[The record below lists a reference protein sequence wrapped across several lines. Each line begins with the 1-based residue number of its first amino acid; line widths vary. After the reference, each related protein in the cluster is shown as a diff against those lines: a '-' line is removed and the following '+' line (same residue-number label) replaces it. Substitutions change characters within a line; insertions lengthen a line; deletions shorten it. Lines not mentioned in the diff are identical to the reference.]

1 MWTVSIIYTDRAEEQ
16 ERFGSALDFVWA
28 SEGKG
33 DYAIRES
40 TSRIKT
46 FKNFKEAV
54 SIRPMGMQA
63 EGLHGGAMIGVR
75 GSDCIAF
82 HRWED
87 GAFVARIDIEDPK
100 SVYWSDSGDL
110 VTIACAESFYV
121 LKYNVDIVNEA
132 MAAGE
137 IPEDG
142 VEDAFELAYDINE
155 RVRSGQWVGDCFL
168 YTNRANRLNYSVG
181 GEVLT
186 LSHLDEKMY
195 VLGFLPAKIAC
206 TYATKPWTSSVTRS

>member
-1 MWTVSIIYTDRAEEQ
+1 
-16 ERFGSALDFVWA
+16 
-28 SEGKG
+28 
-33 DYAIRES
+33 
-40 TSRIKT
+40 
-46 FKNFKEAV
+46 
-54 SIRPMGMQA
+54 
-63 EGLHGGAMIGVR
+63 
-75 GSDCIAF
+75 
-82 HRWED
+82 
-87 GAFVARIDIEDPK
+87 
-100 SVYWSDSGDL
+100 
-110 VTIACAESFYV
+110 
-121 LKYNVDIVNEA
+121 

>member
-1 MWTVSIIYTDRAEEQ
+1 
-16 ERFGSALDFVWA
+16 
-28 SEGKG
+28 
-33 DYAIRES
+33 
-40 TSRIKT
+40 
-46 FKNFKEAV
+46 
-54 SIRPMGMQA
+54 
-63 EGLHGGAMIGVR
+63 
-75 GSDCIAF
+75 
-82 HRWED
+82 
-87 GAFVARIDIEDPK
+87 
-100 SVYWSDSGDL
+100 
-110 VTIACAESFYV
+110 
-121 LKYNVDIVNEA
+121 

-195 VLGFLPAKIAC
+195 VLGFLPREDRVYLSQQNLGRLQLLAPDECLELPDSNTA
-206 TYATKPWTSSVTRS
+206 